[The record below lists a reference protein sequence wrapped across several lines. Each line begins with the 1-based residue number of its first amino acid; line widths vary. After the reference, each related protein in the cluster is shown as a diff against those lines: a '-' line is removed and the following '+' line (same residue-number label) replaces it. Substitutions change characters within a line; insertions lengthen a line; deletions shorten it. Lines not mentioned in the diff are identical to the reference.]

1 MKRLGLLGVAFACA
15 ISCLQAGSSAQEL
28 ALGPVTPPIQ
38 LPQAPPQLSQEC
50 RSNRVAG
57 ELFRRPLR
65 ALSRAVRANRVV
77 KILAI
82 GSSSTAGV
90 GASSP
95 SASYVA
101 RLEKSLEGS
110 VTGMDFDVVGR
121 GIGGEVAQ
129 GAADRMKREV
139 EETRPDLVVWQVG
152 TNDAIRHVEIGGFKT
167 CLKNT
172 LAWLAARRI
181 DVVLIDPQF
190 GEELSK
196 DAHYEKMVQAVAEVA
211 RESHVLLV
219 DRYEAMRELQRERGD
234 TFYLT
239 RDNLHMNDR
248 GYRCMA
254 EQLARNIVGGL
265 LQADGEQKRPLF
277 EP

>member
-1 MKRLGLLGVAFACA
+1 MPAH
-15 ISCLQAGSSAQEL
+15 SQAQEL
-28 ALGPVTPPIQ
+28 ALAPTLSAVNIPS
-38 LPQAPPQLSQEC
+38 APPQLSPEC
-50 RSNRVAG
+50 RSTRIAG

-65 ALSRAVRANRVV
+65 ALSRAVRAKRSV

-82 GSSSTAGV
+82 GSSSTVGV
-90 GASSP
+90 GASNP
-95 SASYVA
+95 SATYVA
-101 RLEKSLEGS
+101 RLEQTLEG
-110 VTGMDFDVVGR
+110 TIHGMDFDVVAR
-121 GIGGEVAQ
+121 GVGGEVAQ

-139 EETRPDLVVWQVG
+139 EETKPDLVVWQVG
-152 TNDAIRHVEIGGFKT
+152 TNDAMQRVDIPSFKT
-167 CLKNT
+167 CLRNT
-172 LAWLAARRI
+172 LAWLAQRRI

-190 GEELSK
+190 GEELAK
-196 DAHYEKMVQAVAEVA
+196 NAHYEKTVQAVAEVA

-239 RDNLHMNDR
+239 PDNLHLNDR

-265 LQADGEQKRPLF
+265 LQADGERQRVLF

>member
-1 MKRLGLLGVAFACA
+1 MKHWASFTMAFVCAAACL
-15 ISCLQAGSSAQEL
+15 SVSAEAQQL
-28 ALGPVTPPIQ
+28 ALGPTAPAVH
-38 LPQAPPQLSQEC
+38 LPSAPPQLSAEC

-65 ALSRAVRANRVV
+65 SLSRAVRANRVV

-82 GSSSTAGV
+82 GSSSTVGV

-95 SASYVA
+95 AANYVA
-101 RLEKSLEGS
+101 RLEKNLEGS
-110 VTGMDFDVVGR
+110 ITGMDFDVVGR
-121 GIGGEVAQ
+121 GVGGEVAQ
-129 GAADRMKREV
+129 GAADRMKQEV
-139 EETRPDLVVWQVG
+139 EQTKPDLVVWQVG
-152 TNDAIRHVEIGGFKT
+152 TNDAINKVDVASFKT
-167 CLKNT
+167 CLKHT
-172 LAWLAARRI
+172 LAWLHQRRI

-190 GEELSK
+190 GEELAK
-196 DAHYEKMVQAVAEVA
+196 NEHYEKMVSAVAEVA

-219 DRYEAMRELQRERGD
+219 DRYEAMRELQKERGD

-239 RDNLHMNDR
+239 PDNLHLNDR

>member
-1 MKRLGLLGVAFACA
+1 MKRLCLPGMAIACA
-15 ISCLQAGSSAQEL
+15 MFWQPAHAQEL
-28 ALGPVTPPIQ
+28 ALGPVVPAVEMPT
-38 LPQAPPQLSQEC
+38 AVPQLSPEC
-50 RSNRVAG
+50 RSRRVAG

-65 ALSRAVRANRVV
+65 ALSRAVRAKRSV

-90 GASSP
+90 GASNP
-95 SASYVA
+95 SATYVA
-101 RLEKSLEGS
+101 RLEQSLEGF
-110 VTGMDFDVVGR
+110 VHGMDFDVVGR

-139 EETRPDLVVWQVG
+139 EETKPDLVVWQVG
-152 TNDAIRHVEIGGFKT
+152 TNDAMQRVDIGAFKT
-167 CLKNT
+167 CLRNT
-172 LAWLAARRI
+172 LAWLAQKRI

-190 GEELSK
+190 GEELAK
-196 DAHYEKMVQAVAEVA
+196 NAHYERTVQAVAEVA

-239 RDNLHMNDR
+239 PDNLHLNDR

-265 LQADGEQKRPLF
+265 LQADGERKRVLF

>member
-1 MKRLGLLGVAFACA
+1 MKRWASFALGLLGAAACLPAGAVA
-15 ISCLQAGSSAQEL
+15 QQV
-28 ALGPVTPPIQ
+28 ALGPMTPAVM
-38 LPQAPPQLSQEC
+38 LPAAPPQLSPEC

-82 GSSSTAGV
+82 GSSSTVGV

-95 SASYVA
+95 AANYVA

-110 VTGMDFDVVGR
+110 ITGMDFDVVGR
-121 GIGGEVAQ
+121 GVGGEVAQ

-139 EETRPDLVVWQVG
+139 EQTKPDLVVWQVG
-152 TNDAIRHVEIGGFKT
+152 TNDAINKVDVGSFKN

-172 LAWLAARRI
+172 LAWLHQRRI

-190 GEELSK
+190 GEELAK
-196 DAHYEKMVQAVAEVA
+196 DSHYEKMVGAVAEVA

-219 DRYEAMRELQRERGD
+219 DRYEAMRELQKERGD

-239 RDNLHMNDR
+239 PDNLHLNDR

>member
-1 MKRLGLLGVAFACA
+1 MKHWA
-15 ISCLQAGSSAQEL
+15 SL
-28 ALGPVTPPIQ
+28 ALGLVCAAACLPAGAYAQQVALGPMSPAVHLPP
-38 LPQAPPQLSQEC
+38 APPQLSPEC
-50 RSNRVAG
+50 RSNRAAG

-82 GSSSTAGV
+82 GSSSTVGV

-95 SASYVA
+95 AANYVA
-101 RLEKSLEGS
+101 RLEKNLEGS
-110 VTGMDFDVVGR
+110 ITGMDFDVVGR
-121 GIGGEVAQ
+121 GVGGEVAQ
-129 GAADRMKREV
+129 GAADRMKQEV
-139 EETRPDLVVWQVG
+139 EQTKPDLVVWQVG
-152 TNDAIRHVEIGGFKT
+152 TNDAINKVDVASFKT

-172 LAWLAARRI
+172 LAWLHQRRI

-190 GEELSK
+190 GEELAK
-196 DAHYEKMVQAVAEVA
+196 DAHYEKMVTAVAEVA

-219 DRYEAMRELQRERGD
+219 DRYEAMRELQKERGD

-239 RDNLHMNDR
+239 PDNLHLNDR

>member
-1 MKRLGLLGVAFACA
+1 MKRWASLALGLLGAAACLPAEAFA
-15 ISCLQAGSSAQEL
+15 QQV
-28 ALGPVTPPIQ
+28 ALGPTAPSVH
-38 LPQAPPQLSQEC
+38 LPSAPPQLSPEC

-65 ALSRAVRANRVV
+65 SLSRAVRANRVV

-82 GSSSTAGV
+82 GSSSTVGV

-95 SASYVA
+95 AANYVA
-101 RLEKSLEGS
+101 RLEKNLEGS
-110 VTGMDFDVVGR
+110 ITGMDFDVVGR
-121 GIGGEVAQ
+121 GVGGEVAQ
-129 GAADRMKREV
+129 GAADRMKQEV
-139 EETRPDLVVWQVG
+139 EQTKPDLVVWQVG
-152 TNDAIRHVEIGGFKT
+152 TNDAINKVDVSSFKN

-172 LAWLAARRI
+172 LAWLHQRRI

-190 GEELSK
+190 GEELAK
-196 DAHYEKMVQAVAEVA
+196 NEHYEKMVAAVAEVA
-211 RESHVLLV
+211 REAHVLLV
-219 DRYEAMRELQRERGD
+219 DRYEAMRELQKERGD

-239 RDNLHMNDR
+239 PDNLHLNDR

>member
-1 MKRLGLLGVAFACA
+1 MKRSASFATVFACA
-15 ISCLQAGSSAQEL
+15 AVCLSAGVSAQQL
-28 ALGPVTPPIQ
+28 ALGPTAPSVH
-38 LPQAPPQLSQEC
+38 LPSAPPQLSPEC

-82 GSSSTAGV
+82 GSSSTVGV

-95 SASYVA
+95 AANYVA
-101 RLEKSLEGS
+101 RLEKNLEGS
-110 VTGMDFDVVGR
+110 ITGMDFDVVGR
-121 GIGGEVAQ
+121 GVGGEVAQ

-139 EETRPDLVVWQVG
+139 EQTRPDLVVWQVG
-152 TNDAIRHVEIGGFKT
+152 TNDAINKVDVGSFKT

-172 LAWLAARRI
+172 LAWLHARQI

-190 GEELSK
+190 GEELAK
-196 DAHYEKMVQAVAEVA
+196 NEHYEKTVTAVAEVA

-219 DRYEAMRELQRERGD
+219 DRYEAMRELQKERGD

-239 RDNLHMNDR
+239 PDNLHLNDR